1 MAIHVLSFLVS
12 LSLFTGM
19 ALTEQGS
26 ILFWVYTIA
35 LIAFHRGAGIYEGQ
49 MREREEKEERY
60 GDGLKEVRAAI
71 EKQKELYNQ
80 LQSMEI
86 KDGNL

>member
-19 ALTEQGS
+19 TLTDQGTVP
-26 ILFWVYTIA
+26 FWVFTIV
-35 LIAFHRGAGIYEGQ
+35 LIAFHRVAGIYEGQ

-60 GDGLKEVRAAI
+60 SNGLKEVRAAV
-71 EKQKELYNQ
+71 ERQQELYSQ

-86 KDGNL
+86 KK

>member
-19 ALTEQGS
+19 TLTEQGS
-26 ILFWVYTIA
+26 VPFWVFTIA
-35 LIAFHRGAGIYEGQ
+35 LIAFHRGAGIHEGQ
-49 MREREEKEERY
+49 MREREERD
-60 GDGLKEVRAAI
+60 GDDLKEVRAAI
-71 EKQKELYNQ
+71 EKQQNLYNQ

-86 KDGNL
+86 KNGNL

>member
-19 ALTEQGS
+19 TLTDQGTVP
-26 ILFWVYTIA
+26 FWVFTIV
-35 LIAFHRGAGIYEGQ
+35 LIAFHRVAGIYEGQ
-49 MREREEKEERY
+49 MREREEREERY
-60 GDGLKEVRAAI
+60 SDGLKEVRAAV
-71 EKQKELYNQ
+71 ERQKELYNQ

-86 KDGNL
+86 KR